1 MFVSFANTTETSGVI
16 GCSLCSCPCS
26 CMCGMDIYTSSTSSR
41 GGMNGPFMT
50 SYQIGTAAAASS

>member
-1 MFVSFANTTETSGVI
+1 MFVSFANTTETSGGI

-26 CMCGMDIYTSSTSSR
+26 CMCNMSIYSSSSTSR

-50 SYQIGTAAAASS
+50 SYQIGMAAASS